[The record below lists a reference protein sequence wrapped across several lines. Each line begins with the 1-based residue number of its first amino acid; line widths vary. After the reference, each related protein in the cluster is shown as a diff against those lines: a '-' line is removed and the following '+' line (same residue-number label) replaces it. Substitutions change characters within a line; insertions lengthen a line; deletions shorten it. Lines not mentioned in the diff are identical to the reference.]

1 MGGMSVK
8 AAIERIV
15 IKERIRK
22 DITKIAELAEDIR
35 KNGLLNP
42 VTVMELGGGEFQLLA
57 GLRRVKAAQSMGLTE
72 IEVNVVSISDAENA
86 LSIEI
91 SENEQREQFTYS
103 EKMDYARL
111 LEEIEKVKA
120 RERMLAGKKNCEPD
134 PVPQGAQGQVGKTRD
149 IVSSKLGMGKTTYDR
164 AKYVAENAPPE
175 VIEQLD
181 KGERT
186 IRGAYEELRAKEKP
200 VPPPVPDDCADAEED
215 LPEED
220 SEEETTDSPATET
233 NTPPKPKA
241 ASSAPIRT
249 AAVSEEEQMKLLS
262 AKDREAIRKIKEFEA
277 LPPEGKIAEL
287 QRQLKDMRVRAV
299 AAEAELEALK
309 ERYAIAVDHKDSIIE
324 SLKRQNAELGD
335 ALKAAALL
343 AEQGKQ

>member
-1 MGGMSVK
+1 
-8 AAIERIV
+8 
-15 IKERIRK
+15 
-22 DITKIAELAEDIR
+22 
-35 KNGLLNP
+35 
-42 VTVMELGGGEFQLLA
+42 MELDGGEFQLLA

-72 IEVNVVSISDAENA
+72 IEVNVVSPCDAEA
-86 LSIEI
+86 TLSIEI

-111 LEEIEKVKA
+111 LEVIEREKA
-120 RERMLAGKKNCEPD
+120 RERKSSGQSRGGQTAGNGRSKESCL
-134 PVPQGAQGQVGKTRD
+134 VPQGAPSNSAKTRD
-149 IVSSKLGMGKTTYDR
+149 VVAEKLGIGKTTYDR
-164 AKYVAENAPPE
+164 AKYIAENAPQE

-186 IRGAYEELRAKEKP
+186 IRGAYEELRAKKKP
-200 VPPPVPDDCADAEED
+200 VSPPVPDDCADAEED
-215 LPEED
+215 SPEQE
-220 SEEETTDSPATET
+220 SAEEETTDSPATEAKI
-233 NTPPKPKA
+233 PPKPKA
-241 ASSAPIRT
+241 APKR

-262 AKDREAIRKIKEFEA
+262 EKERAAIRKIKEFEA

-299 AAEAELEALK
+299 SAESELEALK

-335 ALKAAALL
+335 ALKAAATL